1 MLLIVIAVLA
11 GVIGSMT
18 RFVARR
24 HAVRMEREIADEAA
38 IRDLY
43 DHYRAGIEG
52 LTQAY
57 LLEEPSDEEWRDGI
71 RARVSAP
78 GGARLTELFQVRRSI
93 PDRTPGMPP
102 TGSFL
107 STCLPLLGVVVVGA
121 IIAAGLMLAPGAAVP
136 VLLVA
141 VVVGGYYVFL
151 RIHPLRR
158 CPACSMTSRHFGGV
172 YTSPYRRCR
181 RCDGSGRV
189 DRLGAKVF
197 SGGTAH
203 TGIFSRK

>member
-11 GVIGSMT
+11 GVICSMT
-18 RFVARR
+18 GFVARR
-24 HAVRMEREIADEAA
+24 HAVRLEREIADDAA

-43 DHYRAGIEG
+43 DHYRTGIDA

-57 LLEEPSDEEWRDGI
+57 LPDGPSDEEWLDGI
-71 RARVSAP
+71 RARASAP
-78 GGARLTELFQVRRSI
+78 GGAQQTEPFQVRRSI
-93 PDRTPGMPP
+93 PDRTLVMPP
-102 TGSFL
+102 EGSFL
-107 STCLPLLGVVVVGA
+107 SACLPLLGVVVAGA
-121 IIAAGLMLAPGAAVP
+121 IIAGGLMLAPSVAVL

-141 VVVGGYYVFL
+141 VVGGGYFVSL

-158 CPACSMTSRHFGGV
+158 CPTCSMTGRHFGGI
-172 YTSPYRRCR
+172 YASSYRRCR

-197 SGGTAH
+197 FGGTAH